1 MNIHLYEN
9 AAFKISEDIETIR
22 GISGNMYFSDAVI
35 KFLEKCL
42 AECDDGDKGD
52 DDE

>member
-9 AAFKISEDIETIR
+9 AAFKIKEDIEAIR

-35 KFLEKCL
+35 EFLEECL
-42 AECDDGDKGD
+42 AECDDGDEGD